1 MRIFDLEESIRGFE
15 TDYKTASAENKTLLL
30 RLINSKQETINRLL
44 DEKKAPSRGTVIGS
58 SGNLIV
64 YDTGICRPISVLYS
78 LSFLS
83 GHNDSSAPSLL
94 RRSFI
99 RILGDDVTGPHS
111 TATIIGPKL
120 LIGCAHS
127 LDRTP
132 VTTTGKR
139 SSRGVVKCTQYLESY
154 WVQIR
159 GTKTKDR
166 EFTDQGR
173 VPVKLLKSHEE
184 KDWALFWRDDGKEF
198 PAEDIAQIDR
208 NMNDQNLVQLG
219 DGCLIHCPVSLLR
232 HMSRAG
238 QFNIGAHMTRN
249 TNPIIMFVTPPR
261 TPLVARRAVLSL
273 FIPLAF

>member
-1 MRIFDLEESIRGFE
+1 MPTEGMGIFDLE

-58 SGNLIV
+58 SG
-64 YDTGICRPISVLYS
+64 
-78 LSFLS
+78 
-83 GHNDSSAPSLL
+83 
-94 RRSFI
+94 
-99 RILGDDVTGPHS
+99 
-111 TATIIGPKL
+111 
-120 LIGCAHS
+120 
-127 LDRTP
+127 
-132 VTTTGKR
+132 KR

-154 WVQIR
+154 WVLIR

-208 NMNDQNLVQLG
+208 NVNDQNLKSTHQR
-219 DGCLIHCPVSLLR
+219 LL
-232 HMSRAG
+232 S
-238 QFNIGAHMTRN
+238 
-249 TNPIIMFVTPPR
+249 VER
-261 TPLVARRAVLSL
+261 T
-273 FIPLAF
+273 